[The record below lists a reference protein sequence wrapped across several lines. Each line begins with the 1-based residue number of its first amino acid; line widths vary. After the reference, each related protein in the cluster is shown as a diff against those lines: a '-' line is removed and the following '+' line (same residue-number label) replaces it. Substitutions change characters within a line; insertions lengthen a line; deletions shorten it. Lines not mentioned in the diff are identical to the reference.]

1 MPEEKLNKFTAYAL
15 AIIFL
20 AAIFIPFLGSIIKT
34 DTIKSVSEKRI
45 LTPLPEKPNSIK
57 TLKRYPKKFNLY
69 FQDNFGFR
77 ENLMLHHKLKYW
89 LGDSPSEKVMRGK
102 DGWLFFKGD
111 SSIDLQDSFRGI
123 RRFKESELKQ
133 YAVALDARYKWLA
146 NNGIQYLLVIAPNKH
161 TIYPEYLP
169 DSMFQVNDK
178 TLTDQFFSY
187 IQQHTDVPVLDLR
200 QALLKAKTNDKLLYY
215 KTDTHWNHYGSNIAQ
230 YEIAK
235 ILASFYPQQIK
246 PLFYNKR
253 DFIINPV
260 AGGDLAVLLGKKL
273 QYKEYNPNPILDPC
287 ARRPIPL
294 DGDYTITFTT
304 QCAKSSL
311 NAVIF
316 RDSFFEYLYQYI
328 SLYFNRVTFI
338 SKRLEFSD
346 MAKYIEGEKP
356 DIVIEEWAERFL
368 TDIPEVEPEF
378 TQTN

>member
-1 MPEEKLNKFTAYAL
+1 MPEKKLEKFTAYVL

-20 AAIFIPFLGSIIKT
+20 AAIFVPFLGSIIKT
-34 DTIKSVSEKRI
+34 DMLKSVKEKRI
-45 LTPLPEKPNSIK
+45 LTPLPEMPNSIK
-57 TLKRYPKKFNLY
+57 TLRRYPKKFNLY
-69 FQDNFGFR
+69 YQDNFGFR
-77 ENLMLHHKLKYW
+77 DNLMWHHKLKYW

-111 SSIDLQDSFRGI
+111 SSIDLQNSFRGI
-123 RRFKESELKQ
+123 RRFKESELQQ
-133 YAVALDARYKWLA
+133 YADALDARYKWLA
-146 NNGIQYLLVIAPNKH
+146 NNGIQYLLIIAPNKH
-161 TIYPEYLP
+161 SIYPEYLP
-169 DSMFQVNDK
+169 DNMFQVNDT
-178 TLTDQFFSY
+178 TLTDQFYNY
-187 IQQHTDVPVLDLR
+187 IKQHTDVPVLDLR
-200 QALLKAKTNDKLLYY
+200 QALLKAKTNDTLLYF
-215 KTDTHWNHYGSNIAQ
+215 KTDTHWNHFGSNVAQ

-235 ILASFYPQQIK
+235 ILASFYPDQIK
-246 PLFYNKR
+246 PLIYNKT

-294 DGDYTITFTT
+294 DGDFTRTFTT
-304 QCAKSSL
+304 LCGKSSL

-368 TDIPEVEPEF
+368 TAVPDVEPEF
-378 TQTN
+378 TQTD